1 MASKETI
8 RPREN
13 TNNMNEEKTTKEPN
27 KPGKKTETLPTATI
41 VKGTTLEMAKEI
53 MFGMG
58 LN

>member
-1 MASKETI
+1 
-8 RPREN
+8 
-13 TNNMNEEKTTKEPN
+13 MNEEKTTKEPN